1 MRFSLSMYDLI
12 LRDKKEELFLDFL
25 YLQTVARK
33 KKLRKMQNSKLTVFL
48 MMSLL
53 LMVFM
58 TIDAGVEAEVSL

>member
-33 KKLRKMQNSKLTVFL
+33 KKTQKNAEFEVD
-48 MMSLL
+48 SLL
-53 LMVFM
+53 DDVAPVDGLY
-58 TIDAGVEAEVSL
+58 DHRCWSGG